1 MRTFGRAFLSTEF
14 LRFLFVGGFA
24 ALVNFLSRIAF
35 SVFLSF
41 PIAIVLAYLVGMAT
55 AYVLS
60 RKYVF
65 GAGRRGYAGEI
76 YYFVLVNVLAVL
88 QTLAVS
94 LILARLV
101 LPWLGVRAYQ
111 EEIAHFVGVC
121 VPVFSS
127 YLGHK
132 YWTFHR

>member
-1 MRTFGRAFLSTEF
+1 MRTLGKAFLSTEF
-14 LRFLFVGGFA
+14 LRFVFVGGFA

-35 SVFLSF
+35 SVFLSY
-41 PIAIVLAYLVGMAT
+41 PVAIVLAYLVGMAT
-55 AYVLS
+55 AYLLN
-60 RKYVF
+60 RKFVF
-65 GAGRRGYAGEI
+65 GAGRRGYAREI
-76 YYFVLVNVLAVL
+76 YYFALVNVLAVL

-101 LPWLGVRAYQ
+101 LPWLGVRAYPD
-111 EEIAHFVGVC
+111 EIAHFVGVC

-127 YLGHK
+127 YLGHR

>member
-1 MRTFGRAFLSTEF
+1 MRTFGRAFLTTEF
-14 LRFLFVGGFA
+14 VRFVFVGGFA
-24 ALVNFLSRIAF
+24 AVVNFLSRIAF
-35 SVFLSF
+35 SIYLSY
-41 PIAIVLAYLVGMAT
+41 PVAIVLAYLIGMAT
-55 AYVLS
+55 AYILS

-65 GAGRRGYAGEI
+65 GAGRRGYAREI
-76 YYFVLVNVLAVL
+76 YYFTLVNVLAVL

-94 LILARLV
+94 LLLAWFV

-132 YWTFHR
+132 YWTFRR